1 MGWSHRIASALSFVE
16 RRVDR
21 WRYGK
26 QWHIRRKRPIRIE
39 AYRGYAGAER
49 ALVMARILDNPPLAR
64 AGRTD
69 SAWKNLLSML
79 RRLET
84 DELPHARVEIEFP
97 DGAVHQAM
105 ADEEGHVRAWLPA
118 ARAFDPAR
126 SWHDVAIRIQPTRIT
141 ARPHSQ
147 FSGIVRVLTAP
158 ASARFG
164 IVSDIDDTVIRTDA
178 TSVTAMLRGTLL
190 GNAHTR
196 IAFAGGAELY
206 RALHAGARGNE
217 ANPFFYVSSSPWNLY
232 DVLEHVFEL
241 HGLPEG
247 PLLLRNWG
255 ISDQEL
261 LPTGHRLHKLET
273 IAHILETFPALPFV
287 LIGDSGQEDPEI
299 YDEIVRRHGERI
311 RAVYIRN
318 VTPAESRAA
327 DIRALGDRIR
337 EAGSV
342 LILADDS
349 HAAAE
354 HAAEHGLIDPQHL
367 PAIYEKIRQEKE
379 PGERAPTVIVEGEA
393 S

>member
-1 MGWSHRIASALSFVE
+1 MSWSRRVAGVIAALE
-16 RRVDR
+16 RRLDR

-26 QWHIRRKRPIRIE
+26 QWHVRRKRPVRVE
-39 AYRGYAGAER
+39 AYRGYAGADR
-49 ALVMARILDNPPLAR
+49 ALILARIIDNPPLDR
-64 AGRTD
+64 AGETD

-84 DELPHARVEIEFP
+84 DELPHARAEVELP
-97 DGAVHQAM
+97 HGAVHEVM
-105 ADEEGHVRAWLPA
+105 ADEEGHIRAWLPA
-118 ARAFDPAR
+118 ERAFDPAR
-126 SWHDVAIRIQPTRIT
+126 SWHEVELRIQPTRAT
-141 ARPHSQ
+141 ARPYSQ
-147 FSGIVRVLTAP
+147 FSGKVRILTAP
-158 ASARFG
+158 RTARFG
-164 IVSDIDDTVIRTDA
+164 IVSDIDDTVIHTGA
-178 TSVTAMLRGTLL
+178 TSMRAMLRTTLF
-190 GNAHTR
+190 GNAYTR
-196 IAFAGGAELY
+196 IAFAGGSTFY
-206 RALHAGARGNE
+206 RALHDGAQGGE

-273 IAHILETFPALPFV
+273 IAHILETFPDLPFV

-299 YDEIVRRHGERI
+299 YEEIVRRHGERI

-318 VTPAESRAA
+318 VSPDQTRA
-327 DIRALGDRIR
+327 DGIRALADQIR
-337 EAGSV
+337 AAGSALV
-342 LILADDS
+342 LADDT

-354 HAAEHGLIDPQHL
+354 HAAGHGLMDARHL
-367 PAIYEKIRQEKE
+367 EAIYEEIRREKE
-379 PGERAPTVIVEGEA
+379 PAEHAPTMIVEGDE